1 MALLVSSLVT
11 YVRIMADDY
20 DVSLQAYTDEDLINN
35 LRVGITLMEASW
47 NHGYTIELNLGNP
60 DEDIKPFYEIIGE
73 SEVPQWLQILYCLK
87 TTMGMKA
94 WQDQYS
100 FNNKVVSVTNADQSQ
115 NKKTLKEFYDEII
128 AERKN
133 SVGGFCYSTWDDFR
147 SRPRLTI
154 NEISKG
160 FE

>member
-1 MALLVSSLVT
+1 MALPVSSLVP
-11 YVRIMADDY
+11 YMRIMADDY
-20 DVSLQAYTDEDLINN
+20 DVSLQEYTDEDLINN

-47 NHGYTIELNLGNP
+47 NHGYTIEFNNG
-60 DEDIKPFYEIIGE
+60 IYEIVGE

-87 TTMGMKA
+87 TAMGMKA

-115 NKKTLKEFYDEII
+115 NKKTLKEFYDEIL

-133 SVGGFCYSTWDDFR
+133 SVSGFCYSTWDDFR

>member
-1 MALLVSSLVT
+1 MALPVSSLVT
-11 YVRIMADDY
+11 YMRIMADDY
-20 DVSLQAYTDEDLINN
+20 DVSLQEYTDEDLINN

-47 NHGYTIELNLGNP
+47 NHGYTIEFNNG
-60 DEDIKPFYEIIGE
+60 IYEIVGE

-87 TTMGMKA
+87 TAMGMKA

-115 NKKTLKEFYDEII
+115 NKKTLKEFYDEIL

-133 SVGGFCYSTWDDFR
+133 SVSGFCYSTWDDFR
-147 SRPRLTI
+147 SRPRLII

>member
-1 MALLVSSLVT
+1 MALPVSSLVP
-11 YVRIMADDY
+11 YMRIMADDY
-20 DVSLQAYTDEDLINN
+20 DVSLQEYTDEDLINN

-47 NHGYTIELNLGNP
+47 NHGYTIEFNNG
-60 DEDIKPFYEIIGE
+60 IYEIVGE

-87 TTMGMKA
+87 TAMGMKA

-115 NKKTLKEFYDEII
+115 NKKTLKEFYDEIL

-133 SVGGFCYSTWDDFR
+133 SVSGFCYSTWDDFR
-147 SRPRLTI
+147 SRPRLII

>member
-1 MALLVSSLVT
+1 MALPVSSLVP
-11 YVRIMADDY
+11 YMRIMADDY
-20 DVSLQAYTDEDLINN
+20 DVSLQEYTDEDLINN

-47 NHGYTIELNLGNP
+47 NHGYTIEFNNG
-60 DEDIKPFYEIIGE
+60 IYEIVGE

-87 TTMGMKA
+87 TAMGMKA

-115 NKKTLKEFYDEII
+115 NKKTLKEFYDEIL

-133 SVGGFCYSTWDDFR
+133 SVSGFCYSTWDDFR
-147 SRPRLTI
+147 SRPRLII
-154 NEISKG
+154 NEIPKG

>member
-1 MALLVSSLVT
+1 MALPVSSLVP
-11 YVRIMADDY
+11 YMRIMADDY
-20 DVSLQAYTDEDLINN
+20 DVSLQEYTDEDLINN

-47 NHGYTIELNLGNP
+47 NHGYTIEFNNG
-60 DEDIKPFYEIIGE
+60 IYEIVGE

-87 TTMGMKA
+87 TAMGMKA

-115 NKKTLKEFYDEII
+115 NKKTLKEFYDEIL

-133 SVGGFCYSTWDDFR
+133 SVSGFCYSTWDDFR
-147 SRPRLTI
+147 SRSRLII

>member
-1 MALLVSSLVT
+1 MAALPVSSLVT
-11 YVRIMADDY
+11 YMRIMADDY
-20 DVSLQAYTDEDLINN
+20 DVSLQEYTDEDLINN

-47 NHGYTIELNLGNP
+47 NHGYTIEFNNG
-60 DEDIKPFYEIIGE
+60 IYEIVGE

-87 TTMGMKA
+87 TAMGMKA

-115 NKKTLKEFYDEII
+115 NKKTLKEFYDEIL

-133 SVGGFCYSTWDDFR
+133 SVSGFCYSTWDDFR
-147 SRPRLTI
+147 SRSRLII

>member
-1 MALLVSSLVT
+1 MALPVSSLVP
-11 YVRIMADDY
+11 YMRIMADDY
-20 DVSLQAYTDEDLINN
+20 DVSLQEYTDEDLINN

-47 NHGYTIELNLGNP
+47 NHGYTIEFNNG
-60 DEDIKPFYEIIGE
+60 IYEIVGE

-87 TTMGMKA
+87 TAMGMKA

-115 NKKTLKEFYDEII
+115 NKKTLKEFYDEIL

-133 SVGGFCYSTWDDFR
+133 SVSGFCYSTWDDFR
-147 SRPRLTI
+147 SRPRLI
-154 NEISKG
+154 VNEIPKG

>member
-1 MALLVSSLVT
+1 
-11 YVRIMADDY
+11 MADDY
-20 DVSLQAYTDEDLINN
+20 DVSLQEYTDEDLINN

-47 NHGYTIELNLGNP
+47 NHGYTIEFNNG
-60 DEDIKPFYEIIGE
+60 IYEIVGE

-87 TTMGMKA
+87 TAMGMKA

-115 NKKTLKEFYDEII
+115 NKKTLKEFYDEIL

-133 SVGGFCYSTWDDFR
+133 SVSGFCYSTWDDFR
-147 SRPRLTI
+147 SRPRLII
-154 NEISKG
+154 NEIPKG